1 MNAQKTIVSDNVV
14 QSSIKPDKLS
24 WTLNKQGAKGL
35 QSHLLLIHELSK
47 EFPNSGS
54 VNKALDKFY
63 NNRVEKLSKTKESIP
78 VLISILMDIAFRNP
92 RTYPIVSAILSKFL
106 TLLDSDDAR
115 NNIINSITKRFD
127 KIPNTGH
134 IQLWLQRV
142 VLKTDRMRI
151 FDEKLCKKVN
161 DPAIAIWNSDWLKTD
176 FKTAIESQVI
186 ISEEIIDEID
196 EIIGSEEVQL
206 FDSKSSY

>member
-1 MNAQKTIVSDNVV
+1 
-14 QSSIKPDKLS
+14 
-24 WTLNKQGAKGL
+24 
-35 QSHLLLIHELSK
+35 
-47 EFPNSGS
+47 
-54 VNKALDKFY
+54 
-63 NNRVEKLSKTKESIP
+63 
-78 VLISILMDIAFRNP
+78 
-92 RTYPIVSAILSKFL
+92 
-106 TLLDSDDAR
+106 
-115 NNIINSITKRFD
+115 
-127 KIPNTGH
+127 
-134 IQLWLQRV
+134 
-142 VLKTDRMRI
+142 MRI